1 MLRKILSIAGK
12 PGLYKLISQGKNM
25 LIVESLIDGR
35 RMPSHN
41 QEKVVSLGE
50 IAIYTEEDEKPLRE
64 VLALIKEHENAAQIT
79 LDIKNG
85 SEESLREYMQSVL
98 PEYDKERVRLSDLR
112 KLFNWY
118 NLLVSTGNDDFSEP
132 KEEEENEKSAE

>member
-41 QEKVVSLGE
+41 QDKVVSLGE
-50 IAIYTEEDEKPLRE
+50 IAIYTEDEEMPLRE
-64 VLALIKEHENAAQIT
+64 VLALIKEHEQGAQISSI
-79 LDIKNG
+79 DIKNG
-85 SEESLREYMQSVL
+85 NESSLREYMESVL
-98 PEYDKERVRLSDLR
+98 PSYDKDRVRVSDMK
-112 KLFNWY
+112 KLFSWY
-118 NLLVSTGNDDFSEP
+118 NLLISTGNDDFSAP
-132 KEEEENEKSAE
+132 QEETPAE

>member
-25 LIVESLIDGR
+25 LIVESLLDGR

-41 QEKVVSLGE
+41 QDKVVSLGE

-64 VLALIKEHENAAQIT
+64 VLALIKEHENGACVSF
-79 LDIKNG
+79 DIKNCD
-85 SEESLREYMQSVL
+85 EASLRDYMESVL
-98 PEYDKERVRLSDLR
+98 PIYDKDRVRISDMR
-112 KLFNWY
+112 KLFTWY
-118 NLLVSTGNDDFSEP
+118 NLLISTGNDDFSAP
-132 KEEEENEKSAE
+132 EEGKTEQE

>member
-25 LIVESLIDGR
+25 LIVESLLDGR

-41 QEKVVSLGE
+41 QDKVVSLGE

-64 VLALIKEHENAAQIT
+64 VLVLIKEHENGACVSF
-79 LDIKNG
+79 DIKNCD
-85 SEESLREYMQSVL
+85 EASLRDYMESVL
-98 PEYDKERVRLSDLR
+98 PIYDKDRVRISDMR
-112 KLFNWY
+112 KLFTWY
-118 NLLVSTGNDDFSEP
+118 NLLISTGNDDFSAP
-132 KEEEENEKSAE
+132 EEEKTEQE

>member
-25 LIVESLIDGR
+25 LIVESLLDGR

-41 QEKVVSLGE
+41 QDKVVSLGE

-64 VLALIKEHENAAQIT
+64 VLALIKEHENGACISF
-79 LDIKNG
+79 DIKNCD
-85 SEESLREYMQSVL
+85 EASLRDYMESVL
-98 PEYDKERVRLSDLR
+98 PIYDKDRVRISDMR
-112 KLFNWY
+112 KLFTWY
-118 NLLVSTGNDDFSEP
+118 NLLVSTGNDDFSAP
-132 KEEEENEKSAE
+132 EEEKTEQE

>member
-25 LIVESLIDGR
+25 LIVESLLDGR

-41 QEKVVSLGE
+41 QDKVVSLGE

-64 VLALIKEHENAAQIT
+64 VLALIKEHENGASVSF
-79 LDIKNG
+79 DIKNCD
-85 SEESLREYMQSVL
+85 EASLRDYMESVL
-98 PEYDKERVRLSDLR
+98 PIYDKDRVRISDMR
-112 KLFNWY
+112 KLFTWY
-118 NLLVSTGNDDFSEP
+118 NLLISTGNDDFSAP
-132 KEEEENEKSAE
+132 EEEKTEQE

>member
-25 LIVESLIDGR
+25 LIVESLLDGR

-41 QEKVVSLGE
+41 QNKVVSLGE

-64 VLALIKEHENAAQIT
+64 VLALIKEHENGACVSF
-79 LDIKNG
+79 DIKNCD
-85 SEESLREYMQSVL
+85 EASLRDYMESVL
-98 PEYDKERVRLSDLR
+98 PIYDKDRVRISDMR
-112 KLFNWY
+112 KLFTWY
-118 NLLVSTGNDDFSEP
+118 NLLISTGNDDFSAP
-132 KEEEENEKSAE
+132 EEEKTEQE

>member
-25 LIVESLIDGR
+25 LIVESLLDGR

-41 QEKVVSLGE
+41 QDKVVSLGE

-64 VLALIKEHENAAQIT
+64 VLALIKEHENGACVSF
-79 LDIKNG
+79 DIKNCD
-85 SEESLREYMQSVL
+85 EASLRDYMESVL
-98 PEYDKERVRLSDLR
+98 PIYDKDRVRISNMR
-112 KLFNWY
+112 KLFTWY
-118 NLLVSTGNDDFSEP
+118 NLLVSTGNDDFSAP
-132 KEEEENEKSAE
+132 EEEKTEQE

>member
-25 LIVESLIDGR
+25 LIVESLLDGR

-41 QEKVVSLGE
+41 QDKVVSLGE

-64 VLALIKEHENAAQIT
+64 VLALIKEHENGACVSF
-79 LDIKNG
+79 DIKNCDDA
-85 SEESLREYMQSVL
+85 SLRDYMESVL
-98 PEYDKERVRLSDLR
+98 PIYDKDRVRISDMR
-112 KLFNWY
+112 KLFTWY
-118 NLLVSTGNDDFSEP
+118 NLLISTGNDDFSAP
-132 KEEEENEKSAE
+132 EEEKTEQE

>member
-25 LIVESLIDGR
+25 LIVESLLDGR

-41 QEKVVSLGE
+41 QDKVVSLGE

-64 VLALIKEHENAAQIT
+64 VLALIKEHENGACVSF
-79 LDIKNG
+79 DIKNCD
-85 SEESLREYMQSVL
+85 EASLRDYMESVL
-98 PEYDKERVRLSDLR
+98 PIYDKDRVRISDMR
-112 KLFNWY
+112 KLFTWY
-118 NLLVSTGNDDFSEP
+118 NLLVSTGNDDFSAP
-132 KEEEENEKSAE
+132 EEEKSEQE

>member
-25 LIVESLIDGR
+25 LIVESLLDGR

-41 QEKVVSLGE
+41 QDKVVSLGE

-64 VLALIKEHENAAQIT
+64 VLALIKEHENGACISF
-79 LDIKNG
+79 DIKNCD
-85 SEESLREYMQSVL
+85 EASLRNYMESVL
-98 PEYDKERVRLSDLR
+98 PIYDKDRVRVSDMR
-112 KLFNWY
+112 KLFTWY
-118 NLLVSTGNDDFSEP
+118 NLLISTGNDDFSAP
-132 KEEEENEKSAE
+132 EEEKTEQE

>member
-25 LIVESLIDGR
+25 LIVESLLDGR

-41 QEKVVSLGE
+41 QDKVVSLGE

-64 VLALIKEHENAAQIT
+64 VLALIKEHENGACISF
-79 LDIKNG
+79 DIKNCD
-85 SEESLREYMQSVL
+85 EASLRDYMESVL
-98 PEYDKERVRLSDLR
+98 PIYDKDRVRISDMR
-112 KLFNWY
+112 KLFTWY
-118 NLLVSTGNDDFSEP
+118 NLLISTGNDDFSAP
-132 KEEEENEKSAE
+132 EEEKTEQE

>member
-25 LIVESLIDGR
+25 LIVESLLDGR

-41 QEKVVSLGE
+41 QDKVVSLGE

-64 VLALIKEHENAAQIT
+64 VLALIKEHENGACVSF
-79 LDIKNG
+79 DIKNCD
-85 SEESLREYMQSVL
+85 EASLRDYMESVL
-98 PEYDKERVRLSDLR
+98 PIYDKDRVRVSDMR
-112 KLFNWY
+112 KLFTWY
-118 NLLVSTGNDDFSEP
+118 NLLVSTGNDDFSAP
-132 KEEEENEKSAE
+132 EEEKTEQE

>member
-25 LIVESLIDGR
+25 LIVESLLDGR

-41 QEKVVSLGE
+41 QDKVVSLGE

-64 VLALIKEHENAAQIT
+64 VLALIKEHENGACVSF
-79 LDIKNG
+79 DIKNCD
-85 SEESLREYMQSVL
+85 EASLRDYMESVL
-98 PEYDKERVRLSDLR
+98 PIYDKDRVRVSDMR
-112 KLFNWY
+112 KLFTWY
-118 NLLVSTGNDDFSEP
+118 NLLISTGNDDFSAP
-132 KEEEENEKSAE
+132 EEEKTEQE

>member
-25 LIVESLIDGR
+25 LIVESLLDGR

-41 QEKVVSLGE
+41 QDKVVSLGE

-64 VLALIKEHENAAQIT
+64 VLALIKEHENGACVSF
-79 LDIKNG
+79 DIKNCD
-85 SEESLREYMQSVL
+85 EASLRDYMESVL
-98 PEYDKERVRLSDLR
+98 PIYDKDRVRISDMR
-112 KLFNWY
+112 KLFTWY
-118 NLLVSTGNDDFSEP
+118 NLLISTGNDDFSAP
-132 KEEEENEKSAE
+132 EEEKAEQE

>member
-25 LIVESLIDGR
+25 LIVESLLDGR

-41 QEKVVSLGE
+41 QDKVVSLGE

-64 VLALIKEHENAAQIT
+64 VLALIKEHENGACVSF
-79 LDIKNG
+79 DIKNCD
-85 SEESLREYMQSVL
+85 EASLRDYMESVL
-98 PEYDKERVRLSDLR
+98 PIYDKDRVRISDMR
-112 KLFNWY
+112 KLFTWY
-118 NLLVSTGNDDFSEP
+118 NLLISTGNDDFSAP
-132 KEEEENEKSAE
+132 EEEKTEQE

>member
-25 LIVESLIDGR
+25 LIVESLLDGR

-41 QEKVVSLGE
+41 QDKVVSLGE

-64 VLALIKEHENAAQIT
+64 VLALIKEHENGACVSF
-79 LDIKNG
+79 DIKNCD
-85 SEESLREYMQSVL
+85 EASLRDYMESVL
-98 PEYDKERVRLSDLR
+98 PIYDKDRVRISDMR
-112 KLFNWY
+112 KLFTWY
-118 NLLVSTGNDDFSEP
+118 NLLVSTGNDDFSAP
-132 KEEEENEKSAE
+132 EEEKTEQE

>member
-25 LIVESLIDGR
+25 LIVESLLDGR

-41 QEKVVSLGE
+41 QDKVVSLGE

-64 VLALIKEHENAAQIT
+64 VLALIKEHENGACVSF
-79 LDIKNG
+79 DIKNCD
-85 SEESLREYMQSVL
+85 EASLRDYMESVL
-98 PEYDKERVRLSDLR
+98 PIYDKDRVRVSDMR
-112 KLFNWY
+112 KLFTWY
-118 NLLVSTGNDDFSEP
+118 NLLISTGNDDFSAS
-132 KEEEENEKSAE
+132 EEEKTEQE

>member
-41 QEKVVSLGE
+41 QDKVVSLGE
-50 IAIYTEEDEKPLRE
+50 IAIYTEDEEMPLRE
-64 VLALIKEHENAAQIT
+64 VLALIKEHEQGAQISSI
-79 LDIKNG
+79 DIKNG
-85 SEESLREYMQSVL
+85 SESSLREYMQSVL
-98 PEYDKERVRLSDLR
+98 PSYDKERVRVSDMK
-112 KLFNWY
+112 KLFSWY
-118 NLLVSTGNDDFSEP
+118 NLLITTGNDDFSAP
-132 KEEEENEKSAE
+132 QEETPAE